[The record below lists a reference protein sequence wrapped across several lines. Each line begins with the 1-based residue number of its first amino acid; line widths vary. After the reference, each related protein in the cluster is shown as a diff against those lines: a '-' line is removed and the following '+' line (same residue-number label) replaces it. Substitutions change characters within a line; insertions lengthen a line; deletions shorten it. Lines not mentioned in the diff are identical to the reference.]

1 MAELLVVLWRD
12 IPAQVIARRS
22 RREQVKRVL
31 APRFAEA
38 IDKAAMHGN
47 AREADSYLQ
56 EWHKSNP
63 EPCCENL
70 EQASEAR
77 AQELE
82 KTYDDERLKAL
93 VANGGW
99 EKNAEQD
106 SKQP

>member
-38 IDKAAMHGN
+38 IDKAAMHGD

-56 EWHKSNP
+56 EWRKSTP
-63 EPCCENL
+63 EPCDENL
-70 EQASEAR
+70 EQVSEAR

-82 KTYDDERLKAL
+82 ETYDDERLKNL
-93 VANGGW
+93 VAKGGW
-99 EKNAEQD
+99 EQNAHPD

>member
-38 IDKAAMHGN
+38 IDKAAMRGD
-47 AREADSYLQ
+47 AREAERYLQ
-56 EWHKSNP
+56 EWRKSKP
-63 EPCCENL
+63 ETCDENL

-77 AQELE
+77 AQALE
-82 KTYDDERLKAL
+82 QAYDDERLATL
-93 VANGGW
+93 VANGGV
-99 EKNAEQD
+99 EQA
-106 SKQP
+106 SIRE